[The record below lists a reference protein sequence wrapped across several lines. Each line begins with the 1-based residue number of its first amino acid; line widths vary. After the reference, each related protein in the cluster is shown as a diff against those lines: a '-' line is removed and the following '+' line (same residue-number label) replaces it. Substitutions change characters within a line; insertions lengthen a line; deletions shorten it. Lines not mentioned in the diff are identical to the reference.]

1 MARSAVVETPAGA
14 LRGRSATAGESFAGI
29 PYAQARRFAAPEP
42 VPAWSDVRDAAVA
55 GPVAPQPRRPLGE
68 FSHGPLPPGSESCL
82 NLNVWTPPAEAAGLR
97 PVLVWIHGGGFVL
110 GAGSA
115 GIHDGARLAAAAGI
129 VVVTL
134 NYRLGSLGWLYHPDL
149 ADAPGAPA
157 GNWGLLDQI
166 AALEWVRDSIEAFG
180 GDPSRVTV
188 AGQSAGALCAL
199 DLLVVQRAN
208 GLFQRAILQSPPFG
222 DVAGD
227 PAFARGW
234 AEALGH
240 AAGLVEDFD
249 VDALRRL
256 APADI
261 VALHEALLTDPGFRG
276 TRGGALPTLDPGSLP
291 VSPALNPG
299 ASIGVDVL
307 IGSTA
312 DEATFFFRAAGRR
325 PEPDDATL
333 TAIVSHFPDVDD
345 AGALIDTYRHGLGR
359 VDANELLVRIATDAM
374 IASPSARWA
383 SARAA
388 AGGRVHRYR
397 VDHAGDPDLG
407 ATHTV
412 DVPLVFGTYDD
423 GGAGTRLAGAGG
435 ASAAVSS
442 AMMESWGRFVHEGE
456 PGWPALE
463 AGCDAPVLVFG
474 GAAGTQQVEL
484 SSDDDVIASAHT

>member
-14 LRGRSATAGESFAGI
+14 LRGRSATAGDSFAGI

-42 VPAWSDVRDAAVA
+42 VPAWSEVREATVA

-82 NLNVWTPPAEAAGLR
+82 NLNVWMPPPGAAGLR

-115 GIHDGARLAAAAGI
+115 GIHDGARLAATAGI

-199 DLLVVQRAN
+199 DLLVVPRAN

-234 AEALGH
+234 AEALGR
-240 AAGLVEDFD
+240 AGGAVEGFD

-256 APADI
+256 AAVDI
-261 VALHEALLTDPGFRG
+261 VGLHEALLTDPGVPGHPRRRAPDARSGQPAGVSCASPRREHRRG
-276 TRGGALPTLDPGSLP
+276 RADR
-291 VSPALNPG
+291 
-299 ASIGVDVL
+299 IE
-307 IGSTA
+307 A

-325 PEPDDATL
+325 LEPDDATL
-333 TAIVSHFPDVDD
+333 TAMVSHFPDVDD
-345 AGALIDTYRHGLGR
+345 AGALIDTYRQPPR
-359 VDANELLVRIATDAM
+359 QR
-374 IASPSARWA
+374 RRQ
-383 SARAA
+383 RAA
-388 AGGRVHRYR
+388 GPRRHRRHDRASVCTLGVRPRRGRRQ
-397 VDHAGDPDLG
+397 G
-407 ATHTV
+407 A
-412 DVPLVFGTYDD
+412 PLPRRPRGRSRPRSNPH
-423 GGAGTRLAGAGG
+423 GRRATRLRNLRRWRRRDPARGRGWRERRGVVGDDRVVGAFR
-435 ASAAVSS
+435 A
-442 AMMESWGRFVHEGE
+442 
-456 PGWPALE
+456 
-463 AGCDAPVLVFG
+463 
-474 GAAGTQQVEL
+474 
-484 SSDDDVIASAHT
+484 